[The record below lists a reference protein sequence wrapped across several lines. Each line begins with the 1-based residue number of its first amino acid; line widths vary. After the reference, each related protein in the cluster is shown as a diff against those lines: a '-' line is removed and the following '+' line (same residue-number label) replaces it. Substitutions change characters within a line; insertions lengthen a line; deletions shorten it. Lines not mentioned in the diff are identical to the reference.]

1 MDRETRRSVEEYR
14 RSAAGPIENNLIDEL
29 VNGEFDR
36 QEFLR
41 RGAMFGLSASVL
53 GSLLSYVGE
62 AAAAPAATSS
72 VVAVT
77 RGGTLRVGMNHYVG
91 SNEPYKLGAGGSLA
105 FVAIPGEYLTF
116 SNNQLRVRPWLA
128 AGWKPNADATV
139 WTFDLRRGVKFHDGK
154 TMTADDVVASF
165 KQYTGNK
172 QSQALSVF
180 QGILGPEGVV
190 KRGRYTV
197 EFRLKQPTG
206 SFPYLVSQT
215 TYQAIIQ
222 PKRFANRPD
231 SWVPGKMIGTGPFR
245 LVKFTDQKSADLV
258 RFDAYWGGSPPL
270 DAVRLTFYESP
281 AAQVLGLRGGQV
293 DLVQQ
298 LSPQAAA
305 PFRTNS
311 RYSIFTAPTA
321 SHRQF
326 CLRVDRDPFR
336 DARTRRAIALVL
348 NRPDLIQRLLVGAG
362 TLGNDS
368 PFWSRFP
375 STDPSIKQ
383 RRQDIALARKLL
395 AATGQEDLKFT
406 ITTHRT
412 LELPE
417 YAEAIQAAGRPVGLD
432 ISLEVQS
439 DAEYFGGGADYYATT
454 PWLNKP
460 ATITEWGARGVPNV
474 YLVAAYLSDGI
485 WNAAH
490 YKNAQLD
497 SAAKSFLGAVDV
509 QTQRRYT
516 KKMAGIL
523 LRDTPV
529 VTTFHANYVTAG
541 LANVKGYQAEGLTH
555 VRLAK
560 TYLA

>member
-1 MDRETRRSVEEYR
+1 MDRQTRRSVEEYR
-14 RSAAGPIENNLIDEL
+14 RSTAGPIENNLIDEL
-29 VNGEFDR
+29 VDGELDR
-36 QEFLR
+36 AELLR
-41 RGAMFGLSASVL
+41 RGAMFGLSAGVI
-53 GSLLSYVGE
+53 GSLLGYVGE
-62 AAAAPAATSS
+62 AAAAQTAPSRT
-72 VVAVT
+72 AVR
-77 RGGTLRVGMNHYVG
+77 RGGTLRVGMTHYAG
-91 SNEPYKLGAGGSLA
+91 SNEPYKLGGGGSLA
-105 FVAIPGEYLTF
+105 FAAIPGEFLTF
-116 SNNQLRVRPWLA
+116 SNNQLQVKPWLA
-128 AGWKPNADATV
+128 TSWKPNADATV
-139 WTFDLRRGVKFHDGK
+139 WTFQLRRGVKFHNGR

-180 QGILGPEGVV
+180 KGILEPDGVI
-190 KRGRYTV
+190 KRGPYTV
-197 EFRLKQPTG
+197 EFRLDQPTG
-206 SFPYLVSQT
+206 AFPQLVSQT

-222 PKRFANRPD
+222 PRSFAEQPD
-231 SWVPGKMIGTGPFR
+231 SWVPGGMIGSGAFR
-245 LVKFTDQKSADLV
+245 LVRFADQKSAELV
-258 RFDAYWGGSPPL
+258 RFAQYWGGPAPL
-270 DAVRLTFYESP
+270 DRVLLTFYESS

-305 PFRTNS
+305 PFRNNR
-311 RYSIFTAPTA
+311 RYAIFSAPTA

-326 CLRVDRDPFR
+326 CLRVDRDPFK
-336 DARTRRAIALVL
+336 DPRTRRAIALVL
-348 NRPDLIQRLLVGAG
+348 DRPDLIRKLLVGAG

-368 PFWSRFP
+368 PFWSHYP

-383 RRQDIALARKLL
+383 RQQDVALARRLL
-395 AATGQEDLKFT
+395 EAAGQKDVKFT
-406 ITTHRT
+406 ITTHPT

-417 YAEAIQAAGRPVGLD
+417 YAAAIQAAGRAAGMD

-439 DAEYFGGGADYYATT
+439 TAEYFGGSNATT

-460 ATITEWGARGVPNV
+460 ATITQWGARGVPNV
-474 YLVAAYLSDGI
+474 YLVAAYLSDGV

-497 SAAKSFLGAVDV
+497 SAAKSFLSAVDL

-516 KKMAGIL
+516 KTMAGLL

-529 VTTFHANYVTAG
+529 VTSFHADYVTAG
-541 LANVKGYQAEGLTH
+541 LAKVKGYQAEGLTH

-560 TYLA
+560 TFLG

>member
-1 MDRETRRSVEEYR
+1 MDRETRRSIEQYR
-14 RSAAGPIENNLIDEL
+14 RTAAGPIENNLIDEL
-29 VNGEFDR
+29 VNGELDR
-36 QEFLR
+36 TEFLR
-41 RGAMFGLSASVL
+41 KGAMFGISAGVL
-53 GSLLSYVGE
+53 GSLLGLVGE
-62 AAAAPAATSS
+62 AEAARTAPLR
-72 VVAVT
+72 VAVK
-77 RGGTLRVGMNHYVG
+77 RGGTLRIGMNHYAG
-91 SNEPYKLGAGGSLA
+91 SNEPYKLGGGGALA
-105 FVAIPGEYLTF
+105 LVSIPGEFLTF
-116 SNNQLRVRPWLA
+116 SNNRLQVKPWLA
-128 AGWKPNADATV
+128 AGWKANADATV
-139 WTFDLRRGVKFHDGK
+139 WTFKLRRGVKFHNGK

-180 QGILGPEGVV
+180 NGILEPEGVI
-190 KRGRYTV
+190 KRGTYTV

-206 SFPYLVSQT
+206 AFPYLVSQT
-215 TYQAIIQ
+215 TYQAVIQ
-222 PKRFANRPD
+222 PRAFAVRPET
-231 SWVPGKMIGTGPFR
+231 WAAGGMIGTGPFR
-245 LVKFTDQKSADLV
+245 LVSLADQRSARLV
-258 RFDAYWGGSPPL
+258 RFPQYWGGSPPL
-270 DAVRLTFYESP
+270 DAVLLTFYESP
-281 AAQVLGLRGGQV
+281 AAQVLALRGGQV

-305 PFRTNS
+305 PFRNNS
-311 RYSIFTAPTA
+311 RYSIFSAPTS

-336 DARTRRAIALVL
+336 DPRTRRAIALAL
-348 NRPDLIQRLLVGAG
+348 NRPDLIKKLLVGAG

-368 PFWSRFP
+368 PFWSRYP
-375 STDPSIKQ
+375 STAPSIKQ
-383 RRQDIALARKLL
+383 RRQNVRMARRLL
-395 AATGQEDLKFT
+395 EAAGQKNIKFT

-417 YAEAIQAAGRPVGLD
+417 YAAAVQAAGRAAGMD

-474 YLVAAYLSDGI
+474 YLVAAYVSDGI

-497 SAAKSFLGAVDV
+497 SAAKSYLGAVDV
-509 QTQRRYT
+509 QTQRKYT
-516 KKMAGIL
+516 KKMAGLL

-529 VTTFHANYVTAG
+529 VTSFFANYVTAG
-541 LANVKGYQAEGLTH
+541 VAKVKNYQAEGLTH

-560 TYLA
+560 TWLA